1 MVSRS
6 RKTAAALLGV
16 VASLSA
22 CRQPATSGEGELAGA
37 VRTEGEVLLA
47 RSIALHDPRGRWAR
61 EALRVRWSSLGPN
74 GEERIGF
81 DMTMG
86 PADRFSMRGTY
97 AGTRIDYRT
106 AGGEWSAEVDGEPE
120 PGPAALE
127 RAVLDREDGLFWRNY
142 FGFLGGLPM
151 CLAGADLELAPD
163 PASVSWE
170 GEDVYALEVRFPA
183 EVGRDLWEFYFARED
198 AELVGCKF
206 WRTDPSSDGET
217 LVFEGLVEL
226 DGVFLPE
233 SRHWFR
239 NADGELLGTDVL
251 APLRRP

>member
-1 MVSRS
+1 MVNRPE
-6 RKTAAALLGV
+6 KMAAALACI

-22 CRQPATSGEGELAGA
+22 CQQPATSEEVDLAGGIQ
-37 VRTEGEVLLA
+37 TDGEKLLA
-47 RSIALHDPRGRWAR
+47 RSIALHDPEGRWTR
-61 EALRVRWSSLGPN
+61 DEVRLRWSSLGPN
-74 GEERIGF
+74 GEERIVF

-86 PADRFSMRGTY
+86 PADRFSMQGSY

-106 AGGEWSAEVDGEPE
+106 AGDAWSAEVDGDRE

-151 CLAGADLELAPD
+151 CLAGASLELAPH

-170 GEDVYALEVRFPA
+170 GEQVYALEVRFPA
-183 EVGRDLWEFYFARED
+183 EIGEDLWEFYFAPED

-217 LVFEGLVEL
+217 LVFEGLVEV
-226 DGVFLPE
+226 DGLLFPE

-251 APLRRP
+251 APVERP